1 MGEFRE
7 YFPFDG
13 RVEPETTVFLDI
25 EEGGRVEEI
34 LVEGGQYVE
43 AGQLILRFSN
53 AALQRSSI
61 DTETRLVENLNALRN
76 TQINLAQ
83 NALLLKDQLL
93 DLDYQIFDLEQ
104 TFARYSTLRES
115 DAVSVE
121 VFERARDELV
131 YRREKRDLLAERI
144 DQEDRLSQ
152 LQLAQAN
159 SSIERLNVMLD
170 LVSQIIESL
179 EVRAPISGYLSS
191 INAELGQ
198 NINRGQRIGQI
209 DVLDDYK
216 ISVDIDQYYI
226 SRVDVGARGN
236 FDLEGKTFA
245 AVIDKIYPEVDVA
258 TNSFKVD
265 MAFVGETPLNLRRGQ
280 RLTVEMSFGAPTES
294 LMAARGGFQQQTSG
308 RWVYL
313 IAEDRTSARRVP
325 IRLGRQN
332 PRFVEV
338 LEGLRSGDWIITSS
352 YEAFNEVDELVFTQ
366 SIALID

>member
-1 MGEFRE
+1 MDRAIQKRSGVSTRAVVLTGFSVLTLALAYQLIAGSGESRLRVDPTRMTTAQIAMGEFRE

-179 EVRAPISGYLSS
+179 EVRAPISGYQDRS
-191 INAELGQ
+191 AG
-198 NINRGQRIGQI
+198 
-209 DVLDDYK
+209 D
-216 ISVDIDQYYI
+216 
-226 SRVDVGARGN
+226 
-236 FDLEGKTFA
+236 
-245 AVIDKIYPEVDVA
+245 
-258 TNSFKVD
+258 
-265 MAFVGETPLNLRRGQ
+265 RR
-280 RLTVEMSFGAPTES
+280 
-294 LMAARGGFQQQTSG
+294 
-308 RWVYL
+308 
-313 IAEDRTSARRVP
+313 RRH
-325 IRLGRQN
+325 RD
-332 PRFVEV
+332 PR
-338 LEGLRSGDWIITSS
+338 RCP
-352 YEAFNEVDELVFTQ
+352 
-366 SIALID
+366 